1 MSQANYDEI
10 ADWYHESI
18 QAGAQLLYLNLL
30 LPHLFEIMG
39 DVKGKSICDLACGQG
54 VLSRELA
61 RRGAQVVGVDL
72 STKML
77 EIARSEEEAE
87 RLGITYLQDNAHTL
101 ATLADTIFD
110 GVLCNL
116 ALMDIPNLSQT
127 FQSVRR
133 ILHLR
138 GWFVCSIV
146 HPCFFPPHS
155 KWGNAAHVTIHRE
168 VRGYFEEIFW
178 SSDNPHGVR
187 GKVGAYHRMLSTYLN
202 AVIDAGLTLER
213 LFELQGKGEI
223 AERIPGYREVPVIMI
238 IKCRKLSSTE

>member
-1 MSQANYDEI
+1 MSQTKYDEI

-18 QAGAQLLYLNLL
+18 QAGVQLLYLNLV
-30 LPHLFEIMG
+30 LPYLFDLTG
-39 DVKGKSICDLACGQG
+39 DVKGRSICDLACGQG

-72 STKML
+72 SAKLL
-77 EIARSEEEAE
+77 EIARREEEAE
-87 RLGITYLQDNAHTL
+87 AFGITYLQDDAHTL
-101 ATLADTIFD
+101 AALADTTFD

-116 ALMDIPNLSQT
+116 ALMDIPNLRQA

-133 ILHLR
+133 ILHPR

-155 KWGNAAHVTIHRE
+155 KWGNAADGAVHRE
-168 VRGYFEEIFW
+168 VRGYFEEKLW
-178 SSDNPHGVR
+178 YSNNPHGVR

-202 AVIDAGLTLER
+202 ALIDVGLTLEH
-213 LFELQGKGEI
+213 LVEVQGTGEI

-238 IKCRKLSSTE
+238 IKSRKV